1 MPHDLDPWTSYPAP
15 DLIQPT
21 EGVVTDMAL
30 AALEQVCW
38 HLTCCDFI
46 FDVVEEESDI
56 LFHQLAADVEEAR
69 FRAERV
75 YAAAGKLK
83 RKRSDPTKWQRFV
96 PAISAMEEVQ
106 PPRSLA
112 SSASLVSTAGTFLE
126 QFERQF
132 DDDGDSPMLH
142 FTDEWPICQDVRG
155 KNGMNRCRQ
164 PALYLGE
171 GQWSANCRK
180 HARRVDRERHERWD
194 SARDA
199 ELTRESQRREELRQE
214 VGRAV
219 IGWWRER
226 GGPLETIRKVLG

>member
-1 MPHDLDPWTSYPAP
+1 MPHNLDPWTSYPAP

-21 EGVVTDMAL
+21 EGVVSDMAL
-30 AALEQVCW
+30 TALDQVCW

-46 FDVVEEESDI
+46 FDVVEEESDV
-56 LFHQLAADVEEAR
+56 LFHQLAADIEHAR
-69 FRAERV
+69 FRAERI
-75 YAAAGKLK
+75 YSTARKLD
-83 RKRSDPTKWQRFV
+83 RLTSDATKWQRHV
-96 PAISAMEEVQ
+96 ADASAPEEHQSSNSPAERDSG
-106 PPRSLA
+106 
-112 SSASLVSTAGTFLE
+112 VSTAGAFLD
-126 QFERQF
+126 QFEGQF
-132 DDDGDSPMLH
+132 DDGGDSPLLH
-142 FTDEWPICQDVRG
+142 FTDEWPTCQDIRG
-155 KNGMNRCRQ
+155 KNGMSRCRQ
-164 PALYLGE
+164 PTLYLGE

-226 GGPLETIRKVLG
+226 GGPLEAIREVLG

>member
-30 AALEQVCW
+30 TALDQVCW
-38 HLTCCDFI
+38 HLTCCDLI
-46 FDVVEEESDI
+46 FDVVEEESDV
-56 LFHQLAADVEEAR
+56 LFHQLAADIEQAR
-69 FRAERV
+69 FRAERI
-75 YAAAGKLK
+75 YSAACKMERLA
-83 RKRSDPTKWQRFV
+83 SDATKWQRFV
-96 PAISAMEEVQ
+96 PDA
-106 PPRSLA
+106 PA
-112 SSASLVSTAGTFLE
+112 SDEHPASGSPDSDSGISTAGAFLE

-132 DDDGDSPMLH
+132 DDDGDSPLLH
-142 FTDEWPICQDVRG
+142 FTDEWPTCQDIRG
-155 KNGMNRCRQ
+155 KNGMNRCLQ

-194 SARDA
+194 TARGA
-199 ELTRESQRREELRQE
+199 ELTRESQRREELRRW

-219 IGWWRER
+219 TGWWRER
-226 GGPLETIRKVLG
+226 GGPLEAIRQALG

>member
-1 MPHDLDPWTSYPAP
+1 MPHNLDPWTSAPRP
-15 DLIQPT
+15 DLIQPSD
-21 EGVVTDMAL
+21 GAVSDMAL
-30 AALEQVCW
+30 TALDQVCW

-46 FDVVEEESDI
+46 FDVVEEESDV

-75 YAAAGKLK
+75 YAAASELK

-96 PAISAMEEVQ
+96 PAVSAVEQPQ
-106 PPRSLA
+106 PPPGLA
-112 SSASLVSTAGTFLE
+112 GSDSLVSTAGTFLE

-132 DDDGDSPMLH
+132 DDGDAPRFH
-142 FTDEWPICQDVRG
+142 FTAEWPICQDIRG

-226 GGPLETIRKVLG
+226 GGPLEAIRKIVG